1 MQSYH
6 WVRWQEVGTGNCLK
20 EELCSKSGIGG
31 FAFFALLQFI
41 GTAHASA
48 LTTAIGANE
57 RLCFYA
63 DVDKAGEKIGVG
75 GLAVSRRTSDLPK
88 RASQFYFA
96 VSILLGR

>member
-1 MQSYH
+1 MQDDNANARCALLLAMALGFVS
-6 WVRWQEVGTGNCLK
+6 L
-20 EELCSKSGIGG
+20 

-63 DVDKAGEKIGVG
+63 DVDKAGEKIGVRDLLCLCEL
-75 GLAVSRRTSDLPK
+75 LA
-88 RASQFYFA
+88 
-96 VSILLGR
+96 

>member
-1 MQSYH
+1 MQDDNANARCALLLAMALGFVS
-6 WVRWQEVGTGNCLK
+6 L
-20 EELCSKSGIGG
+20 

-41 GTAHASA
+41 GIAHASA